1 MILVD
6 VQFPE
11 LNRTIDFQLDE
22 TAIGWVAAEEIAS
35 MAAQTNGRSFSPT
48 ENGVVLYSID
58 KGCRVDLNRSLQA
71 NGIQAGERLL
81 LI

>member
-11 LNRTIDFQLDE
+11 LARTIDFQLDE
-22 TAIGWVAAEEIAS
+22 TEIGWNVMEEIAS
-35 MAAQTNGRSFSPT
+35 MAAQTSGRSFTPGKNS
-48 ENGVVLYSID
+48 VVLYSVD
-58 KGCRVDLNRSLQA
+58 RGCRVNLNRSLQA

>member
-11 LNRTIDFQLDE
+11 LDRTIDFQLDE
-22 TAIGWVAAEEIAS
+22 NAIGWNVAEEIAS
-35 MAAQTNGRSFSPT
+35 MAAQTSGRNFSPT
-48 ENGVVLYSID
+48 ENGVVLYSVD
-58 KGCRVDLNRSLQA
+58 KGCRVDLNRSLRA